1 MKSIHTSVLVR
12 CWKVAITGIGLL
24 AAGQMVYGQQGGT
37 GGNPFWDRS
46 DTGDIVHILPG
57 PASIRSPHDTQPTLA
72 PPQSGASVYP
82 ASYGSGNLLYHGGNV
97 MKIPAYY
104 AIYWNSAVANSTA
117 TSLGWGTIQDQITNF
132 IGTFFTGASYTGSPS
147 DDYTIVGQYTDS
159 TGNSP
164 VPAGG
169 GLLRT
174 VVDSKATQS
183 NIKDSAIRSYLAGL
197 FNSGKLAVADPTAIY
212 GVYFPSGMKVIL
224 SGGTSCNSFCGYHSH
239 FTYNGTQ
246 IKYAVFPYP
255 DCSGCKLSSLT
266 VADMLTIISSHEIRE
281 AATDPVEFNT
291 YAWYDSAGYEADDK
305 CAWHNLY
312 QLNQSSLGLKFCF
325 WVQPEYS
332 NGGSV
337 GGSVYPGP
345 GCVKP

>member
-1 MKSIHTSVLVR
+1 MKSIYTSLLVR
-12 CWKVAITGIGLL
+12 CWKVAIPGMGLL
-24 AAGQMVYGQQGGT
+24 AAGLIVYGQQGGT
-37 GGNPFWDRS
+37 GGHPFWDRS
-46 DTGDIVHILPG
+46 DTGEIVHVLPG
-57 PASIRSPHDTQPTLA
+57 PAAIRSPRDTQPTFA
-72 PPQSGASVYP
+72 QSGVSVFP
-82 ASYGSGNLLYHGGNV
+82 ASYGSGDVLYHGGNV
-97 MKIPAYY
+97 MKTPGYY
-104 AIYWNSAVANSTA
+104 AIYWNPAVANSTA
-117 TSLGWGTIQDQITNF
+117 TSLGWGTIQNQIAGF
-132 IGTFFTGASYTGSPS
+132 IGTFLTGTSYTGSTV

-159 TGNSP
+159 THNSP

-169 GLLRT
+169 GLRGT
-174 VVDSKATQS
+174 MVDIKSTRP
-183 NIKDSAIRSYLAGL
+183 NIKDSAIQSYLAGL
-197 FNSGKLAVADPTAIY
+197 FDSGAVAIDANGIY
-212 GVYFPSGMKVIL
+212 GVYFPSGMKVML
-224 SGGTSCNSFCGYHSH
+224 TGGTSCSSFCGYHSH

-291 YAWYDSAGYEADDK
+291 YAWYDKAGYEADDK

-312 QLNQSSLGLKFCF
+312 QLNRSAGLNF

-332 NGGSV
+332 NGG
-337 GGSVYPGP
+337 GVYPGP